1 MSERESIHVVEW
13 VPSIVQGLTE
23 AEAAA
28 LETLGRELKGDSTWW
43 GAPDE
48 DDLESNESTSASVIR
63 LHRRPGDSEW
73 KIQVANAIGVI
84 GVGDLQIIVHPKI
97 GGRHF
102 NFISSMALN
111 PPWMRFS
118 DGSHSLAKDESFLTA
133 VWKSFLDA
141 LSISLKADLHRDYEE
156 RREEIDYVRG
166 RLDVR
171 RTSVNLARGILRFP
185 STFEDHTEDNPVNRT
200 LRAAAQLVGRS
211 LTLFGTT
218 GDTNP
223 RGLTALRAWELL
235 YRMGSVGELRPGD
248 LDVAPPPLA
257 VHQSRALELAKHVLS
272 GVGRTLRVGDVEV
285 SCFLQPTPGLIEDG
299 VRELLDDGL
308 GTNVSVKKRRRMAAR
323 LSFSPDLVVEV
334 DHPTPLGP
342 LATGD
347 VKYRMRKEDWPRSV
361 LLQAMG
367 FAQVFDVRRAFFVDF
382 ANDVRHQTR
391 SEVVSEV
398 SYHHVTWPSGEDV
411 SPEQSAEYVVSEL
424 RRVLLGESC

>member
-1 MSERESIHVVEW
+1 VSEPETIHVVEW
-13 VPSIVQGLTE
+13 VSSVVPGLTE
-23 AEAAA
+23 GEAAA
-28 LETLGRELKGDSTWW
+28 LEALGRELKGDSTWW
-43 GAPDE
+43 GAPNE
-48 DDLESNESTSASVIR
+48 EDLESIEPTGTSVIR

-73 KIQVANAIGVI
+73 RIQVANAIGVI
-84 GVGDLQIIVHPKI
+84 GVGNVQIIIHPKI
-97 GGRHF
+97 GGQHF

-111 PPWMRFS
+111 PSWMRFG
-118 DGSHSLAKDESFLTA
+118 DGAHRLAKDESYLAA

-156 RREEIDYVRG
+156 KFEEIGYVRG
-166 RLDVR
+166 KMDVY

-211 LTLFGTT
+211 LTLLGIT
-218 GDTNP
+218 GDKDP

-235 YRMGSVGELRPGD
+235 YRMGNVGELRPGD
-248 LDVAPPPLA
+248 LDVVPPPLA
-257 VHQSRALELAKHVLS
+257 VHQSRALNLAKHVLS

-285 SCFLQPTPGLIEDG
+285 SCFLQPTPDLIEDG
-299 VRELLDDGL
+299 IRELLDDEL
-308 GTNVSVKKRRRMAAR
+308 GANVSVKKRRRTAAR

-334 DHPTPLGP
+334 DDPTSLGP

-367 FAQVFDVRRAFFVDF
+367 FAQVFDVQRAFFVDF
-382 ANDVRHQTR
+382 ANDGHRETR